1 MAGRKNGKPYRI
13 IGAYDSET
21 CNITEKGVHRAFPIL
36 HQLGLLDLP
45 VEEIDAGNIESHC
58 HIALYRHEV
67 DLYDALDSLVESE
80 FDYVPVIACHN
91 LSFDMYGLSPWLDS
105 RDNVRVLAKS
115 KRKPI
120 TFTIRDDSGN
130 ARLVLWDTLVFTGK
144 SLASM
149 GRDCGYAK
157 AVGEWDYDLV
167 RTPETPLTDLEIDY
181 AKKDVY
187 ALLAYLGWWLRKN
200 PDIDSSMLGLNVV
213 TKTGV
218 VRTRRKIRFDSV
230 KGNGQ
235 RQNIGRYWLFMNRTQ
250 APKTDD
256 ELFTMFACTRG
267 GFTFCASKNASV
279 PFDLIGSG
287 ACIAGYDATS
297 QHPAQMVSHMYPVNF
312 HAVEPKTLDDAFY
325 NVAKR
330 SPDYVLSRFE
340 KPFSCAFLA
349 AFEFEGLRLK
359 TGSLFERFGI
369 ATLASAR
376 VIGCGNERLDEDN
389 EQGQQFRQ
397 RLDLIGYK
405 DVCVNPKFA
414 FGKLV
419 SADRAI
425 LFLTELEAWI
435 MGQVYEWDGVS
446 ALHGYYTG
454 RFVRPTD
461 MSTVSVM
468 QFYKAKN
475 EFKHARETFYS
486 EKTIH
491 NGDMLKSLGI
501 PASIV
506 SLMETG
512 TATDTEVDVQ
522 YQSEKANLNALYGI
536 ECSNEYRRDTV
547 LTDAGIDYEGD
558 FGICNKPKNPKTWYQ
573 FGQRIVGWSRVAQV
587 LVMILADPHIE
598 TIVNGDTDS
607 VKFLVGKKN
616 IAGLDSALSRYA
628 DSLDRAKSRVIERV
642 KRAYPSYYDELRGIG
657 AYVLEFTS
665 ERFCASW
672 NKAYCTHDVDKRDG
686 KRKFAFTLAGIPAR
700 AGVNQAAD
708 QFYAE
713 GMTFDEICKLMLG
726 YNVTY
731 AHSVIKLNA
740 RSFPEWASAYV
751 GTVTDY
757 TGRTSRVMEPAALAL
772 YPMSKTINDTRN
784 RENAENMLMALSN
797 VLDVNTEPVIVG
809 GDVERGFSFV
819 RTGKVYEL
827 L

>member
-1 MAGRKNGKPYRI
+1 MAGRKKGKPYRI

-21 CNITEKGVHRAFPIL
+21 CNITENGVHRAFPIL
-36 HQLGLLDLP
+36 HQLGVLDAP
-45 VEEIDAGNIESHC
+45 IEDVDAQNVERLCAIS
-58 HIALYRHEV
+58 LYRHSIE
-67 DLYDALDSLVESE
+67 LYQALDNLAESE
-80 FDYVPVIACHN
+80 FDFVPVIACHN
-91 LSFDMYGLSPWLDS
+91 LSFDMYGLSSWLDS
-105 RDNVRVLAKS
+105 KDNVRVLAKS

-120 TFTIRDDSGN
+120 TFTIRDANNSP
-130 ARLVLWDTLVFTGK
+130 RLVLWDTLVFTGK

-149 GRDCGYAK
+149 GRDCGYSK
-157 AVGEWDYDLV
+157 AVGEWDYNLI
-167 RTPETPLTDLEIDY
+167 RTPDTPLTNLEIDY

-187 ALLAYLGWWLRKN
+187 ALLAYLGWWIRKN
-200 PDIDSSMLGLNVV
+200 PDIDVSMLGLNVV

-218 VRTRRKIRFDSV
+218 VRARRKIRFDSL
-230 KGNGQ
+230 KGKGQ
-235 RQNIGRYWLFMNRTQ
+235 RQNVGRYWLFMNRTQ

-267 GFTFCASKNASV
+267 GFTFCASENASR
-279 PFDLIGSG
+279 PFDFVDSSK
-287 ACIAGYDATS
+287 CVAGYDATS
-297 QHPAQMVSHMYPVNF
+297 QHPAQMVSHMYPINF
-312 HAVEPKTLDDAFY
+312 HEIEPKTLDDAFY
-325 NVAKR
+325 NVTKR
-330 SPDYVLSRFE
+330 SSDYVLEHFE

-349 AFEFEGLRLK
+349 AFEFSNLRLK
-359 TGSLFERFGI
+359 RGSLFEKFGI

-376 VIGCGNERLDEDN
+376 VIGCANERLDEDN

-397 RLDLIGYK
+397 LLDGIGYK
-405 DVCVNPKFA
+405 DVCSNVKFA
-414 FGKLV
+414 FGKVV
-419 SADRAI
+419 SADKAI

-435 MGQVYEWDGVS
+435 MAQVYEWDSVC

-475 EFKHARETFYS
+475 AFKEARESYYR

-501 PASIV
+501 PASVV

-522 YQSEKANLNALYGI
+522 YQVEKSNLNALYGI

-547 LTDAGIDYEGD
+547 LTSEGIDYEGA

-587 LVMILADPHIE
+587 LVMSLACPHID

-607 VKFLVGKKN
+607 IKFVIERSKIKE
-616 IAGLDSALSRYA
+616 LDSALSRYA
-628 DSLDRAKSRVIERV
+628 RSLDRAKTHVLERV
-642 KRAYPSYYDELRGIG
+642 KRAYPSYYDDLEGIG

-686 KRKFAFTLAGIPAR
+686 KRKFSFTLAGIPAR

-708 QFYAE
+708 QFYSE
-713 GMTFDEICKLMLG
+713 GESFEDVCNLMLG

-731 AHSVIKLNA
+731 AHSVIKLNG

-751 GTVTDY
+751 GHVTDY
-757 TGRTSRVMEPAALAL
+757 TGRTSRVLEPAALAL
-772 YPMSKTINDTRN
+772 FPMSKTVNDTRN
-784 RENAENMLMALSN
+784 SENALNMAYAIRN
-797 VLDVNTEPVIVG
+797 NADVNTKPVVIG
-809 GDVERGFSFV
+809 GDVGSGFVVLEDVFS
-819 RTGKVYEL
+819 
-827 L
+827 

>member
-1 MAGRKNGKPYRI
+1 MAGRKKGKPYRI

-21 CNITEKGVHRAFPIL
+21 CNIYENGVHRAFPIL
-36 HQLGLLDLP
+36 HQLGVLDAP
-45 VEEIDAGNIESHC
+45 IEDIDAQNVERLCTID
-58 HIALYRHEV
+58 LYRHSIE
-67 DLYDALDSLVESE
+67 LYQALDNLAESE
-80 FDYVPVIACHN
+80 FDFVPVIACHN
-91 LSFDMYGLSPWLDS
+91 LSFDMYGLSSWLDS
-105 RDNVRVLAKS
+105 KDNVRVLAKS

-120 TFTIRDDSGN
+120 TFTIRDANNSP
-130 ARLVLWDTLVFTGK
+130 RLVLWDTLVFTGK

-149 GRDCGYAK
+149 GRDCGYSK
-157 AVGEWDYDLV
+157 AVGEWDYNLI
-167 RTPETPLTDLEIDY
+167 RTPDTPLTDLEIDY

-187 ALLAYLGWWLRKN
+187 ALLSYLGWWIRKN
-200 PDIDSSMLGLNVV
+200 PDIDVSMLGLNVV

-218 VRTRRKIRFDSV
+218 VRARRKIRFDSL
-230 KGNGQ
+230 KGKGQ
-235 RQNIGRYWLFMNRTQ
+235 RQNVGRYWLFMNRTQ

-267 GFTFCASKNASV
+267 GFTFCSSVNASR
-279 PFDLIGSG
+279 PFDFVDSDK
-287 ACIAGYDATS
+287 CVAGYDATS
-297 QHPAQMVSHMYPVNF
+297 QHPAQMVSHMYPINF
-312 HAVEPKTLDDAFY
+312 HEIEPRTLDDAFY
-325 NVAKR
+325 NVTKR
-330 SPDYVLSRFE
+330 SADYVLEHFE

-349 AFEFEGLRLK
+349 AFEFSNLRLK
-359 TGSLFERFGI
+359 RNSLFEKFGI

-376 VIGCGNERLDEDN
+376 VIGCANERLDEDN

-397 RLDLIGYK
+397 RLDDIGYK
-405 DVCVNPKFA
+405 DTCINPKFA
-414 FGKLV
+414 FGKLIE
-419 SADRAI
+419 ADKAI

-435 MGQVYEWDGVS
+435 MAQVYEWDSVC

-475 EFKHARETFYS
+475 AFKEARESYYR
-486 EKTIH
+486 EKAIH
-491 NGDMLKSLGI
+491 NGDVLKSLGI
-501 PASIV
+501 PASVV

-522 YQSEKANLNALYGI
+522 YQVEKSNLNALYGI

-547 LTDAGIDYEGD
+547 LTSEGIDYEGA

-587 LVMILADPHIE
+587 LVMILADPIID

-607 VKFLVGKKN
+607 IKFVIERSKIKE
-616 IAGLDSALSRYA
+616 LDSALSRYA
-628 DSLDRAKSRVIERV
+628 HSLDRAKTHVLERV
-642 KRAYPSYYDELRGIG
+642 KRAYPSYYDELEGIG

-708 QFYAE
+708 QFYSE
-713 GMTFDEICKLMLG
+713 GESFEDVCNLMLG

-731 AHSVIKLNA
+731 AHSVIKLNG

-751 GTVTDY
+751 GHVTDY
-757 TGRTSRVMEPAALAL
+757 TGRTSRVLEPAALAL
-772 YPMSKTINDTRN
+772 FPMSKTVNDTRN
-784 RENAENMLMALSN
+784 NENAQNMAYAMRNNAN
-797 VLDVNTEPVIVG
+797 VNTRPLVIG
-809 GDVERGFSFV
+809 GDVEKGFLIGAFDE
-819 RTGKVYEL
+819 TL
-827 L
+827 